1 MISKGIN
8 IPFFLYIVY
17 NSFVNKKEVFFY
29 GKKTVEIP
37 IATEFI
43 TLGQL
48 LKIADLIGSGGEAK
62 TYLAAHEIVVDGES
76 DNRRGRKLRNQSVV
90 EIEGNTYRI
99 VNK

>member
-1 MISKGIN
+1 MISKGIY

-17 NSFVNKKEVFFY
+17 NGFVNKKEVFFY

-37 IATEFI
+37 ISTEFI

-48 LKIADLIGSGGEAK
+48 LKIANLIDSGGEAK

-76 DNRRGRKLRNQSVV
+76 DNRRGRKLRNQNVV